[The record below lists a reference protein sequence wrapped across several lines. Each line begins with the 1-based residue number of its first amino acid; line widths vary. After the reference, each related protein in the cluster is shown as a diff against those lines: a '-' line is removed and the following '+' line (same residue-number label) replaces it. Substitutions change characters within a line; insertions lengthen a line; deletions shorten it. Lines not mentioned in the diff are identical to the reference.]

1 MNHEIIFDKYQRR
14 GSDYHYKQID
24 RRISS
29 KFNAYV
35 LARYEI
41 ELELIKKIIKLKS
54 NKLIKILD
62 VGCGDGVIFYLLNKI
77 FKSKNKNLKL
87 FGIDSSELA
96 IRVAK
101 EKNPDAI
108 FKISDVYNLPFEDD
122 YFDLIISSD
131 VIEHV
136 SESEKMI
143 LEIKRVGKKNSFYII
158 GTPIKFTEQPSDK
171 MHFHEFFPNEFKK
184 ILLKSF
190 YNAKVIQS
198 HRLKYLL
205 LNNSY
210 VSFLNRKKLLY
221 RKIINFMTVYLK
233 KNPFL
238 KIKTKDNEKYSYMF
252 GIGKIKQ

>member
-1 MNHEIIFDKYQRR
+1 
-14 GSDYHYKQID
+14 
-24 RRISS
+24 
-29 KFNAYV
+29 
-35 LARYEI
+35 
-41 ELELIKKIIKLKS
+41 
-54 NKLIKILD
+54 
-62 VGCGDGVIFYLLNKI
+62 
-77 FKSKNKNLKL
+77 
-87 FGIDSSELA
+87 
-96 IRVAK
+96 
-101 EKNPDAI
+101 
-108 FKISDVYNLPFEDD
+108 
-122 YFDLIISSD
+122 
-131 VIEHV
+131 
-136 SESEKMI
+136 
-143 LEIKRVGKKNSFYII
+143 
-158 GTPIKFTEQPSDK
+158 

-221 RKIINFMTVYLK
+221 RKIINFMTIYLK

>member
-1 MNHEIIFDKYQRR
+1 MNPEFFFDKYERR

-24 RRISS
+24 RKISS

-41 ELELIKKIIKLKS
+41 ELELIKKIIVLKG
-54 NKLIKILD
+54 NKLLKILD
-62 VGCGDGVIFYLLNKI
+62 IGCGDGVIFYLLNKI
-77 FKSKNKNLKL
+77 FKNKNLKL

-101 EKNPDAI
+101 EKNPNAI
-108 FKISDVYNLPFEDD
+108 FKISDIYNLPFEDD

-171 MHFHEFFPNEFKK
+171 LHIHEFFPNELKK
-184 ILLKSF
+184 ILSKSF
-190 YNAKVIQS
+190 YNARVIQS

-205 LNNSY
+205 LYNSL
-210 VSFLNRKKLLY
+210 VSFLNSKKLLY
-221 RKIINFMTVYLK
+221 RKIINFITVYLK

-252 GIGKIKQ
+252 GIGKIKR